1 MITLEEMNKIFSENP
16 SVRLK
21 ESLIA
26 MDKFDSM
33 ENCSV
38 EMGEFFSKSFFEE
51 NKPTYFACLAGAS
64 AIIRFGFD
72 LEKVENCDPKWDDR
86 LNPSIA
92 FPKESEMA
100 YCNNIIFKN
109 YQDSI
114 NFARVGSLS
123 YYLGLMGIEEEDFM
137 KINNCDYSVYESF
150 IENCPKIEDYCEN
163 QKKWREDI
171 ENLVVY
177 LQENNL

>member
-64 AIIRFGFD
+64 AIIRFN
-72 LEKVENCDPKWDDR
+72 LNIKEVENLSPDLDPR
-86 LNPSIA
+86 LNPVL
-92 FPKESEMA
+92 A
-100 YCNNIIFKN
+100 YPVKDDITLTQRFAN

-114 NFARVGSLS
+114 NFAKSGIVSQF
-123 YYLGLMGIEEEDFM
+123 LGCMGIEEEDFM
-137 KINNCDYSVYESF
+137 NVNNCGPSDYDSF